1 MPLRGTLKQA
11 FHYCGTGARYGGM
24 VLVTGFPLVGLAMP
38 ENHQTAAVFPPLGGM
53 NHLLEPVA
61 SLLILASGILA
72 ANLRKRRSPSA
83 KFRRGFFVAAVGVAL
98 YVIFVLFFVVRI
110 DFPDHT
116 YQYRSVG
123 FRRTELGRYDPD
135 LKNAPAAHAVKVVG
149 TEEEAIETVWEPWSI
164 DVARFLLFA
173 SYVLMLGS
181 LNFAFGAVKFDA
193 TKLNV

>member
-1 MPLRGTLKQA
+1 MPLKGALKLA
-11 FHYCGTGARYGGM
+11 GRYCGMGARYCGM
-24 VLVTGFPLVGLAMP
+24 GLVTGFPLVGLAMP
-38 ENHQTAAVFPPLGGM
+38 KNGQTAAVFPPLGGM

-72 ANLRKRRSPSA
+72 ANLRKRRSSSA
-83 KFRRGFFVAAVGVAL
+83 KFRSGFFVAAVGVVL
-98 YVIFVLFFVVRI
+98 YVIFVLSFVVRI

-123 FRRTELGRYDPD
+123 FRRTELGRIDPD
-135 LKNAPAAHAVKVVG
+135 LKDAPAALAIQIAG
-149 TEEEAIETVWEPWSI
+149 TDEAAIEGVWEPWSI

-181 LNFAFGAVKFDA
+181 LNFAFGAVKLDR
-193 TKLNV
+193 KD